1 MVNTEIRLIMF
12 FAAEDG
18 EALCS
23 QLKEDL
29 GTICGSDYAF
39 LIAKFRPKL
48 MQVGKTTKSFK
59 YDLNEI
65 PYDYTVEVTNRFKEV
80 DLIECM
86 KTITKAIY
94 TFNAIPIKIP
104 MAFFTEVEQ
113 AIL

>member
-1 MVNTEIRLIMF
+1 MF

-23 QLKEDL
+23 QPEDNS
-29 GTICGSDYAF
+29 GTICGSDHEF

-48 MQVGKTTKSFK
+48 MQVGKTTRSFR

-80 DLIECM
+80 DLIEC
-86 KTITKAIY
+86 KAIN